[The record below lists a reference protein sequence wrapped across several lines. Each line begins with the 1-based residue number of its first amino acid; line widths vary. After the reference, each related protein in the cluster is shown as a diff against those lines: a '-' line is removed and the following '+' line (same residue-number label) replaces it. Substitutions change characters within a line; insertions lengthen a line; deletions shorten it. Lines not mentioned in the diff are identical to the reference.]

1 MSPTKHYYGAYMGIM
16 DSTGK
21 LGEVMVTNERSVL
34 PVININGSLN
44 LAGSG
49 TLEDPYV
56 LDLED

>member
-1 MSPTKHYYGAYMGIM
+1 MGIM

>member
-1 MSPTKHYYGAYMGIM
+1 MSPTKYYYGAYMGIM